1 MHDIPI
7 QKLFDFTMDG
17 KTIEASDTLSTAIEK
32 MKDGGKNCLL
42 VKMKG
47 ERPVGIISE
56 HDIVIAFARL
66 GNGAKEA
73 KVKDYMTIDVVV
85 ARESDTIDEALKLM
99 AVHNVRHVPVL
110 SADGSII
117 DFLSMMDLVMK
128 KISL

>member
-128 KISL
+128 KMSL